1 MKSTS
6 SLLSFLLVLS
16 FFCHATP
23 NSSGKDGKNFGG
35 KAPIPTSIVTDAASD
50 RQVTSVMVGG
60 SGIMKNG
67 GETILEKGILY
78 REGDKSVNF
87 GDAGLT
93 KVVFTTNNDDAD
105 FDLTLIGLS
114 AATEY
119 SYKAYAADRDVSDN
133 ANFRLGAKETFWTL
147 ATEPSTHPTATDFT
161 TPTIA
166 PNQVELNFI
175 EALNIGAQGYLIFRS
190 ATANNFN
197 ALNLMD
203 GIAPGVQSLPGNV
216 VYLGATNSI
225 ATQFSDN
232 TALPNTTYHY
242 QLIPFNRV
250 TDDATYNYKTDGTP
264 ARTSAT
270 TPQAVS
276 FNNQLTSGICK
287 VNVPKTLRPI
297 RINEGSMGN
306 FRFVSGGMSFLLFS
320 IVLPN
325 GFAFVENTGS
335 ISAGSS
341 TDVFFRD
348 EGGRTGLFH
357 SIDFDDVRTGI
368 RNNRRY
374 VHVIILNRTPFPS
387 ANIDE
392 LVITGLE
399 VMATQG
405 SLDPSTEYAITI
417 DEGGDNPLP
426 GVVRNDQFPALPLS

>member
-1 MKSTS
+1 MKLTS
-6 SLLSFLLVLS
+6 LFLSFILLFSLTL
-16 FFCHATP
+16 FT
-23 NSSGKDGKNFGG
+23 
-35 KAPIPTSIVTDAASD
+35 KASESKYKKKLPPTSITTDAPSN
-50 RQVTSVMVGG
+50 RQETQVTVGG
-60 SGIMKNG
+60 SGIMKNA
-67 GETILEKGILY
+67 GEAIVEKGILY
-78 REGDKSVNF
+78 REGNVSVNL
-87 GDAGLT
+87 GDAGL
-93 KVVFTTNNDDAD
+93 KQRIFTPHDDDAD
-105 FDLTLIGLS
+105 FMLTLTGL
-114 AATEY
+114 AAGTQH
-119 SYKAYAADRDVSDN
+119 SYKAYAADVDAMID
-133 ANFRLGAKETFWTL
+133 ANLRLGAKQTFWTL
-147 ATEPSTHPTATDFT
+147 ATEPTAHPATADFNT
-161 TPTIA
+161 NIIS
-166 PNQVELNFI
+166 PNQIDLSYP
-175 EALNIGAQGYLIFRS
+175 EAGSLGATGYLIFR
-190 ATANNFN
+190 APAAANFN
-197 ALNLMD
+197 ALALVD
-203 GIAPGVQSLPGNV
+203 GIAPDAQSLPGDV
-216 VYLGATNSI
+216 VYLGSVSSGNRNFT
-225 ATQFSDN
+225 DN
-232 TALPNTTYHY
+232 TALPGTTYHY

-264 ARTSAT
+264 ARTMAT

-357 SIDFDDVRTGI
+357 STNFADVPPANQ
-368 RNNRRY
+368 NNRRY
-374 VHVIILNRTPFPS
+374 VHVIILNRNPFPS

-405 SLDPSTEYAITI
+405 SLDPSSEYAITI
-417 DEGGDNPLP
+417 AAEGDNPLP